1 MLGVIR
7 NTIAKKKQNKIK
19 QKQQQQQQQ
28 NGINALFGLKAHLVD
43 WEQNLGLLFALHNKV
58 GHRKNNDD

>member
-7 NTIAKKKQNKIK
+7 NTIARKKTKQ
-19 QKQQQQQQQ
+19 QQQQQQQ

-43 WEQNLGLLFALHNKV
+43 
-58 GHRKNNDD
+58 

>member
-7 NTIAKKKQNKIK
+7 NTIAKKKKQNKTK
-19 QKQQQQQQQ
+19 QKQQQQQ

-43 WEQNLGLLFALHNKV
+43 
-58 GHRKNNDD
+58 

>member
-7 NTIAKKKQNKIK
+7 NTIARKKTKQNKTK
-19 QKQQQQQQQ
+19 QKQQQQ

-43 WEQNLGLLFALHNKV
+43 
-58 GHRKNNDD
+58 

>member
-7 NTIAKKKQNKIK
+7 NTIARKKTK
-19 QKQQQQQQQ
+19 QKQQQQQQQQ

>member
-7 NTIAKKKQNKIK
+7 NTIARKKTK
-19 QKQQQQQQQ
+19 QKQQQQQQQQ

-43 WEQNLGLLFALHNKV
+43 
-58 GHRKNNDD
+58 

>member
-28 NGINALFGLKAHLVD
+28 QNGINALFGLKAHLVD
-43 WEQNLGLLFALHNKV
+43 
-58 GHRKNNDD
+58 

>member
-7 NTIAKKKQNKIK
+7 NTIARKKTK
-19 QKQQQQQQQ
+19 QKQQQQQ
-28 NGINALFGLKAHLVD
+28 NGINALFGLKAHLVE

>member
-7 NTIAKKKQNKIK
+7 NTIAKKTK
-19 QKQQQQQQQ
+19 QKQQQQQ
-28 NGINALFGLKAHLVD
+28 NGINALIGLKAHLVD

>member
-7 NTIAKKKQNKIK
+7 NTITKKQNKTK
-19 QKQQQQQQQ
+19 QKQQQQQ

-43 WEQNLGLLFALHNKV
+43 
-58 GHRKNNDD
+58 

>member
-7 NTIAKKKQNKIK
+7 NTIAKKTKQNKTK
-19 QKQQQQQQQ
+19 QKQQQQQ

-43 WEQNLGLLFALHNKV
+43 
-58 GHRKNNDD
+58 